1 MTIFS
6 ATIAAEDLKME
17 KLFGN
22 VQNAKTICFAPIATS
37 WSSTN
42 ILLKKDQF
50 L

>member
-1 MTIFS
+1 MKIKRKKKKIMTIFS

-37 WSSTN
+37 
-42 ILLKKDQF
+42 
-50 L
+50 